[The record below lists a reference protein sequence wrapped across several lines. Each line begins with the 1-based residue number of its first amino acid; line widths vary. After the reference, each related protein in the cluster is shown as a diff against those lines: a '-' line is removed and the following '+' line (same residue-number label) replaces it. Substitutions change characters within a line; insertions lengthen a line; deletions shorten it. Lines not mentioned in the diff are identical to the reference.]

1 MQKKTR
7 IFLSER
13 LEENNKI
20 VLSKDQSHY
29 ISNVMRLKSGDELLL
44 FNGIDGEFLGKVA
57 GNEQK
62 QTTIQAHAKQRDQSR
77 PSNISLAFCPIK
89 GQRLDFLI
97 QKCTEVG
104 LKSFIPVIS
113 DHTIVRN
120 VNENRLK
127 KIIIESSEQ
136 SDQLNI
142 PQVVSALNL
151 EEFLHSL
158 KKEDVVLFG
167 DISSTNN
174 DLTQFMEDKNKSY
187 ILFVGPEGDFSPQ
200 EREIILKN
208 DKFKSFSLGKNILRS
223 ETAAMA
229 GLVLLNFL
237 LIKAEFHPRL
247 FHLPI

>member
-1 MQKKTR
+1 MQKKIR

-20 VLSKDQSHY
+20 ALSKDQSHY

-57 GNEQK
+57 GSEKK
-62 QTTIQAHAKQRDQSR
+62 QTIIQVHAKQRDQSK
-77 PSNISLAFCPIK
+77 PSNISLAFCPLK

-120 VNENRLK
+120 VNENRLN

-142 PQVVSALNL
+142 PQIVSALNL

-167 DISSTNN
+167 DISSKNN
-174 DLTQFMEDKNKSY
+174 DLTQLIEDKSKNY
-187 ILFVGPEGDFSPQ
+187 ILFIGPEGDFSPK
-200 EREIILKN
+200 EREIILNN

-237 LIKAEFHPRL
+237 LN
-247 FHLPI
+247 